1 MGRDP
6 LQPLR
11 RVWRH
16 AEGRLQGSQA
26 IHRWVDPVFYAR
38 QVGELPEGLSAAAH
52 YLRHGWRE
60 GRQPHPLFD
69 PGSYQQACI
78 QAGLGTPKGPPLLH
92 FCRHGARA
100 GVLCSPLFEP
110 NWWSQAN
117 SRRHRHRALSLSA
130 VHPLGGVALLLRD
143 NQEAK
148 AAALLRHWQIH
159 GLSPED
165 RRQITRL
172 SPVVQPI
179 TTIPL
184 NHRLALLQ
192 TSPLHWSTHAWL
204 QRLPVKTLAQLENL
218 QARDGQP
225 SPKEPTTLVLAPQPL
240 DAPSPIEAVLAC
252 WAYGREA
259 EQLIVIDPSMASL
272 LHAMGLT
279 NVYSLSQDGPLNG
292 WLDDDA
298 LLDQA
303 EEQLGLPAPTGL
315 TATQPVVLGDAG
327 PSWQASLSDQLIAL
341 PGWEY
346 LIIDSKH
353 QARAQAAWLHRCARL
368 GHPLVLL
375 NPSKEKRDGQA
386 LMALQA
392 DALALQ
398 GDFSE
403 SALLDELNWYQ
414 QGCPEPVL
422 EPTPQPS
429 HRTLWQGQ
437 PKEFGMPEVSVCIS
451 LHNYSHTIERALASV
466 RAQSLDGNAIELLVV
481 DDASSDSGAS
491 VVQAWM
497 ERHGHHFH
505 SCTLIQHTSNGGLAA
520 ARNTAFE
527 QAKAAWCFVL
537 DADNLL
543 HSSALEALLA
553 IAERSGERAAV
564 VHPWIAR
571 EEEQGDDKLRKLGLH
586 GIAFWQRERFLH
598 GNHIDAMALVRR
610 AAWQAVGGY
619 THIPGGWEDFDF
631 WCCLIE
637 AGWHGVCLPQTVCS
651 YVVHNQSMLATQTN
665 ANLRRLGRLLQHRH
679 PWLELDL
686 SNLDP
691 GGGAHPI

>member
-1 MGRDP
+1 
-6 LQPLR
+6 
-11 RVWRH
+11 
-16 AEGRLQGSQA
+16 
-26 IHRWVDPVFYAR
+26 
-38 QVGELPEGLSAAAH
+38 
-52 YLRHGWRE
+52 
-60 GRQPHPLFD
+60 
-69 PGSYQQACI
+69 
-78 QAGLGTPKGPPLLH
+78 
-92 FCRHGARA
+92 
-100 GVLCSPLFEP
+100 
-110 NWWSQAN
+110 
-117 SRRHRHRALSLSA
+117 
-130 VHPLGGVALLLRD
+130 
-143 NQEAK
+143 
-148 AAALLRHWQIH
+148 
-159 GLSPED
+159 
-165 RRQITRL
+165 
-172 SPVVQPI
+172 
-179 TTIPL
+179 
-184 NHRLALLQ
+184 
-192 TSPLHWSTHAWL
+192 
-204 QRLPVKTLAQLENL
+204 
-218 QARDGQP
+218 
-225 SPKEPTTLVLAPQPL
+225 
-240 DAPSPIEAVLAC
+240 
-252 WAYGREA
+252 
-259 EQLIVIDPSMASL
+259 
-272 LHAMGLT
+272 
-279 NVYSLSQDGPLNG
+279 
-292 WLDDDA
+292 
-298 LLDQA
+298 
-303 EEQLGLPAPTGL
+303 
-315 TATQPVVLGDAG
+315 
-327 PSWQASLSDQLIAL
+327 
-341 PGWEY
+341 
-346 LIIDSKH
+346 
-353 QARAQAAWLHRCARL
+353 
-368 GHPLVLL
+368 
-375 NPSKEKRDGQA
+375 
-386 LMALQA
+386 
-392 DALALQ
+392 
-398 GDFSE
+398 
-403 SALLDELNWYQ
+403 
-414 QGCPEPVL
+414 
-422 EPTPQPS
+422 
-429 HRTLWQGQ
+429 
-437 PKEFGMPEVSVCIS
+437 MPEVSVCIS